1 MSGSSMRWLVW
12 FAVLVIAASF
22 AALFAASLVACSS
35 DEPPQ
40 AQADQQSAAAQAE
53 VQQTEQQPEAEAQE
67 QPQTQHQEHQS
78 DAAVTDAR
86 QSVQQA
92 ETQDSDQAD
101 PDPQQEQSSA
111 AASQDQQQQTESES
125 QAQQESAAQQAQSSQ
140 TSQASARTLDG
151 VRGIVDPSNDG
162 WPREVEG
169 LNGIVSIPAKPLRI
183 ITASV
188 GHDEMTLALVPSE
201 RLVAVGAATK
211 NSTYSNVAVLV
222 QEKAEITRDPEVI
235 IAQSPDVVVTSPFFP
250 VEAIDAL
257 ERVGV
262 VVIQTELIQSPEARI
277 NSILLMGY
285 IFGEETRAFEFA
297 DEVQARYET
306 LISITSAKSP
316 QPSVLAL
323 TQYSDTLWVA
333 GGNSTEGG
341 VILAAGGVNAAEV
354 AGIQGNQ
361 TTSLEGVIA
370 MAPEII
376 IIAQPI
382 EFGAEEFRQSL
393 LDNEALAEVPAI
405 RNGAVHVVESK
416 HFTTLSYWNIR
427 GAEDL
432 ARLLWP
438 EDFPEPPAESFSLAE
453 QAE

>member
-1 MSGSSMRWLVW
+1 MLGSRMRSFVW
-12 FAVLVIAASF
+12 IGALVIAA
-22 AALFAASLVACSS
+22 LLVACSS

-40 AQADQQSAAAQAE
+40 PQADQQSAAAQAD
-53 VQQTEQQPEAEAQE
+53 VQQSEPQPEAEAEEQPQSQQQEQQSDTAVAEAQQSEQQVEAQQSEQEDPEQQQE
-67 QPQTQHQEHQS
+67 QP
-78 DAAVTDAR
+78 
-86 QSVQQA
+86 
-92 ETQDSDQAD
+92 
-101 PDPQQEQSSA
+101 SA
-111 AASQDQQQQTESES
+111 SASQDQQQQTESES
-125 QAQQESAAQQAQSSQ
+125 QAQEESAAQQAQS
-140 TSQASARTLDG
+140 TRASTRTLEG
-151 VRGIVDPSNDG
+151 VRGIVEPGNSG

-211 NSTYSNVAVLV
+211 NFTYSNVAALV

-257 ERVGV
+257 QRVGI

-285 IFGEETRAFEFA
+285 ILGEEDRAFEFA
-297 DEVQARYET
+297 DEVQARYER

-341 VILAAGGVNAAEV
+341 VILAAGGVNAAEA

-376 IIAQPI
+376 VIAQPI

-453 QAE
+453 

>member
-1 MSGSSMRWLVW
+1 MLGSRMRWLIW
-12 FAVLVIAASF
+12 IGALVIAAMF
-22 AALFAASLVACSS
+22 LIACSS
-35 DEPPQ
+35 DDPPQ
-40 AQADQQSAAAQAE
+40 PQPESPQQSAAAQAE
-53 VQQTEQQPEAEAQE
+53 IQQSEQQSEAQAEE
-67 QPQTQHQEHQS
+67 QPQSQQREQQS
-78 DAAVTDAR
+78 DAAVAEAQ
-86 QSVQQA
+86 QSEQQVEAQQSQQA
-92 ETQDSDQAD
+92 EPEQ
-101 PDPQQEQSSA
+101 QQEQASA
-111 AASQDQQQQTESES
+111 AGSQDQQQQTESES
-125 QAQQESAAQQAQSSQ
+125 QAQQESAAQQAQSPQ
-140 TSQASARTLDG
+140 TSTRTLDG

-169 LNGIVSIPAKPLRI
+169 LNGIVSIPTKPLRI

-188 GHDEMTLALVPSE
+188 GHDEMTLALVPSD

-211 NSTYSNVAVLV
+211 NSTYSNVAALV
-222 QEKAEITRDPEVI
+222 QDKAEITRDPEVI
-235 IAQSPDVVVTSPFFP
+235 IAQSPDIVVTSPFFP

-257 ERVGV
+257 QRVGI
-262 VVIQTELIQSPEARI
+262 VVIQTDLIQGPEARI

-285 IFGEETRAFEFA
+285 IFGEEARAFEFA

-306 LISITSAKSP
+306 LISITGAKSP

-341 VILAAGGVNAAEV
+341 VIIAAGGVNAAEA

-405 RNGAVHVVESK
+405 KNGAVHVVESK

-427 GAEDL
+427 GAEEL

-453 QAE
+453 QSE